1 LNQAEE
7 AAMKIVLAWMSVLAA
22 GMSLA
27 WVGGADEE
35 KTEES
40 KVAVTELLPSSSF
53 LLVTF
58 DGTSAHLPAIKETA
72 AWKALEETELTAR
85 LLDIGQMLISAAGEE
100 QGVLAREAIEHLRQQ
115 GFSIAGSMS
124 GSGAGFSPYGLV
136 VLHDAGKFIEVLE
149 PLIQQAAAS
158 AHEEVQVK
166 SIEGREVSFIGT
178 NVPNVEFS
186 WWNESG
192 HLVMGLGLNAS
203 DQIIATA
210 SGKTENITK
219 HPLWVKLRSHDGYTV
234 DSFAWLD
241 SGRLLDQFGD
251 FSMPPTPSGE
261 VMTIREFAALLGLHN
276 IRELTMQTGYKGLQT
291 WQDMRL
297 NAEGPL
303 TGLAALLKQRNLSLD
318 ELPPMPKAT
327 SGFAAATFDLG
338 GSIDTVL
345 GTVRSLMQKLEP
357 KAEAELD
364 EGLAKITEVFGG
376 DPRKELIDGLGDVW
390 CIYADPAALP
400 IPIGFSPVAAVSVK
414 DKAILTEGIGR
425 LLDLIEQE
433 AGNQEF
439 SIRRTSKDGRDYFSF
454 NLPGMPVVPTIM
466 VTDKWLVASI
476 TPGSAQSLAQRET
489 GKLPSW
495 KPDANVTAALAELP
509 GEYSSITVSD
519 PAPSYQQL
527 LQLAPMG
534 FNLLEQNVLPQ
545 IAGGRLEMPFGL
557 EDLPAIEMVTEPMF
571 PNVTVGYATEQG
583 LGSTTRQSVPAN
595 PMGNMSASV
604 GVPVLIAL
612 LLPAVQQ
619 AREAARRTQSKNN
632 LKQLG
637 LAMHNYHDTFNEFP
651 RGTVENDDLEPD
663 QRLSWAYSIL
673 PYIEQQ
679 ALYESID
686 GETGWEAEENSQA
699 IQIAVPIFQ
708 NPSQP
713 GARANPSAGD
723 YVAMAG
729 VGEDAATLENDDPR
743 AGIFG
748 YNRVCRFRD
757 ITDGTSNTIMITDA
771 SEPNASYL
779 AGGQATIKGF
789 SQSPYLNGPD
799 GIGSPHTGT
808 VQMVLAD
815 GSVRAVSVNVD
826 ETVLEA
832 LATKAG
838 AEDVGEF

>member
-1 LNQAEE
+1 
-7 AAMKIVLAWMSVLAA
+7 MKILFAWMSVLAA

-27 WVGGADEE
+27 WVGGADEA

-58 DGTSAHLPAIKETA
+58 DGNAAHFPAIRETA

-100 QGVLAREAIEHLRQQ
+100 QGVLARDAIEHLRQQ
-115 GFSIAGSMS
+115 GFSIAGSIS
-124 GSGAGFSPYGLV
+124 GNGNDFRPYGVV
-136 VLHDAGKFIEVLE
+136 VLHDAGRFLEVLE
-149 PLIQQAAAS
+149 PMIQQVAAS
-158 AHEEVQVK
+158 AREEVQLKTV
-166 SIEGREVSFIGT
+166 EGREVSFVGT

-192 HLVMGLGLNAS
+192 HLVIGMGLDAS
-203 DQIIATA
+203 DQIISTA
-210 SGKTENITK
+210 SGKTDNITK
-219 HPLWVKLRSHDGYTV
+219 NPLWAKLRSHEGYTV
-234 DSFAWLD
+234 DSLAWLD

-251 FSMPPTPSGE
+251 FSMPPTPAGE

-291 WQDMRL
+291 WQDVRL
-297 NAEGPL
+297 NADGPL
-303 TGLAALLKQRNLSLD
+303 TGFAAILKQRNLSLS

-345 GTVRSLMQKLEP
+345 GTVRGLMQQLEP
-357 KAEAELD
+357 KAEEELD

-376 DPRKELIDGLGDVW
+376 DLRADFIDGFGDVW
-390 CIYADPAALP
+390 CLYADPAALP
-400 IPIGFSPVAAVSVK
+400 IPIGFSPVLAVSVK
-414 DKAILTEGIGR
+414 DKGKLVDGIAKFVE
-425 LLDLIEQE
+425 LAQQ
-433 AGNQEF
+433 AGNQDF
-439 SIRRTSKDGRDYFSF
+439 TIRQTSKDGREYFSF
-454 NLPGMPVVPTIM
+454 SLPGMPVVPTIM
-466 VTDKWLVASI
+466 VTDKWLVASV
-476 TPGSAQSLAQRET
+476 TPGSAQSMAQRES

-509 GEYSSITVSD
+509 SEYSSITVSD

-534 FNLLEQNVLPQ
+534 FSLLEQNVLPQ
-545 IAGGRLEMPFGL
+545 IAGGTLEMPFGL
-557 EDLPAIEMVTEPMF
+557 EDLPAVEMVTEPMF
-571 PNVTVGYATEQG
+571 PNVTVGYSTENG
-583 LGSTTRQSVPAN
+583 IGSTTRQSVPAN
-595 PMGNMSASV
+595 PMGNMSATV
-604 GVPVLIAL
+604 GVPILVAL

-632 LKQLG
+632 LKQIG
-637 LAMHNYHDTFNEFP
+637 LAMHNYHDVFNEFP
-651 RGTVENDDLEPD
+651 RGTVPNDELEPD
-663 QRLSWAYSIL
+663 ERLSWAYSIL
-673 PYIEQQ
+673 PFIEQQ
-679 ALYESID
+679 ALHESIN
-686 GETGWEAEENSQA
+686 GEAGWETEENSQA
-699 IQIAVPIFQ
+699 LLTAVPLFQ

-713 GARANPSAGD
+713 GVRTNPSAGD

-748 YNRVCRFRD
+748 YNRQCRFRD

-771 SEPNASYL
+771 SEPTPSYL
-779 AGGQATIKGF
+779 AGGRATIKGF

-799 GIGSPHTGT
+799 GIGSPHAGV
-808 VQMVLAD
+808 VQVLLAD
-815 GSVRAVSVNVD
+815 GSVRAISVNVD
-826 ETVLEA
+826 ETTLEA

-838 AEDVGEF
+838 AEVVGEF

>member
-1 LNQAEE
+1 
-7 AAMKIVLAWMSVLAA
+7 MKILMAWMSVLVA
-22 GMSLA
+22 GVSLA
-27 WVGGADEE
+27 WVGGADEA

-40 KVAVTELLPSSSF
+40 RVAVTELLPSSSF

-58 DGTSAHLPAIKETA
+58 DGTAAHLPVIKETA

-115 GFSIAGSMS
+115 GFSVAGSMS
-124 GSGAGFSPYGLV
+124 GSGDGFSPYGLV
-136 VLHDAGKFIEVLE
+136 VLHDAGKFLEVLE

-219 HPLWVKLRSHDGYTV
+219 NPLWGKLRSHDGYTV

-251 FSMPPTPSGE
+251 FSMPPTRSGE

-303 TGLAALLKQRNLSLD
+303 TGLAALLKQRNLSLN

-425 LLDLIEQE
+425 LLDLIEQQ
-433 AGNQEF
+433 AANQEF
-439 SIRRTSKDGRDYFSF
+439 SIRRTSKDGREYFSF

-466 VTDKWLVASI
+466 VTDKWLVASV

-509 GEYSSITVSD
+509 GEYSSITISD

-534 FNLLEQNVLPQ
+534 FSLLEQNVLPQ
-545 IAGGRLEMPFGL
+545 IAGGTLEMPFGL
-557 EDLPAIEMVTEPMF
+557 EDLPAVEMVTEPMF

-604 GVPVLIAL
+604 GVPVMIAL

-632 LKQLG
+632 LKQIA
-637 LAMHNYHDTFNEFP
+637 LAMHNYHDTFNELP

-663 QRLSWAYSIL
+663 ERLSWAYSIL

-686 GETGWEAEENSQA
+686 GEAGWEAEENSQA
-699 IQIAVPIFQ
+699 VQIAVPFFQ

-779 AGGQATIKGF
+779 AGGRATIRGF

-799 GIGSPHTGT
+799 GIGSPHTGV

-826 ETVLEA
+826 ETLLEA